1 MFINKLKMRSQ
12 SVLPVRHFRNYPLKI
27 FLFGNRRQQ
36 WWSKGSFVHPV
47 GMGGCLG
54 SPRDGSS
61 PNGDSSDGMGAGWH
75 PDFA

>member
-1 MFINKLKMRSQ
+1 
-12 SVLPVRHFRNYPLKI
+12 
-27 FLFGNRRQQ
+27 
-36 WWSKGSFVHPV
+36 VHPV

-61 PNGDSSDGMGAGWH
+61 PNGDSSDGMGAGWD